1 MPTSE
6 ETIMVTQIY
15 VNLAVKDLDKSK
27 AFFTSLG
34 FSINPQFTDENG
46 ACLVLG
52 ENINAML
59 LAEPFFKTFTKK
71 DLCDAKK
78 NTEVLIALNVD
89 SREKVDELVKAAV
102 DAGGSPYAEPMDHG
116 WMYWHCFADLDGHQW
131 EIVYMDMSRMPKS

>member
-1 MPTSE
+1 
-6 ETIMVTQIY
+6 MVTQIY

-27 AFFTSLG
+27 AFFTRLG

-59 LAEPFFKTFTKK
+59 LAEPFFRTFTKK

-78 NTEVLIALNVD
+78 STEVLIALSVD

>member
-89 SREKVDELVKAAV
+89 SREKVDEMVKAAV

>member
-1 MPTSE
+1 
-6 ETIMVTQIY
+6 MVTQIY

-89 SREKVDELVKAAV
+89 SREKVDEMVKAAV